1 VLQDREDVGCKVGE
15 PVSIVSHLKEFFIMS
30 SINEVT
36 FVGIDV
42 SAKTLD
48 VTVLPS
54 ASGKPKRR
62 RFDNDGGA
70 HRALVLWLNLFAPV
84 HVVCEA
90 TGVYHLDLAYAL
102 RHADIALMI
111 VNPRRAKRF
120 IEAQRRNT
128 QTDGIDADE
137 LAQFAKRMDFVP
149 WKAPSDQA
157 FTVHKLGRAIGQ
169 MTKHHTA
176 VSNRLHAAQATTHTP
191 NSIINALKRELVFIE
206 RERQLLFNEC
216 NALIAADP
224 DMANKLRLL
233 ISTPGIAQIS
243 APAILAELII
253 LPEDATAKAWTKYAG
268 LDPSSKTSGTSVHGK
283 TRIAK
288 RGNPRLRSAL
298 FLPALSARSHD
309 PLLKAFADRLIAN
322 HKTKLQAVVAVQRKL
337 LHSIHAMFKT
347 NSIWNKNRPSNTQK
361 ALAG

>member
-1 VLQDREDVGCKVGE
+1 M
-15 PVSIVSHLKEFFIMS
+15 P

-36 FVGIDV
+36 FIGIDV

-48 VTVLPS
+48 VTVLHG
-54 ASGKPKRR
+54 AGGKPKRR
-62 RFDNDGGA
+62 HFDNDSVA
-70 HRALVLWLNLFAPV
+70 HVALILWLHLLAPV
-84 HVVCEA
+84 RVVCEA

-102 RHADIALMI
+102 HHAGIALMV

-128 QTDGIDADE
+128 QTDAIDADE
-137 LAQFAKRMDFVP
+137 LAQFAIRMDFVP
-149 WKAPSDQA
+149 WKAPSDKA
-157 FTVHKLGRAIGQ
+157 FAVHKLGRAIGQ

-176 VSNRLHAAQATTHTP
+176 VSNRLHAAQATVHTP
-191 NSIINALKRELVFIE
+191 NSIINAFKRELAFIE
-206 RERQLLFNEC
+206 RERQLLFKEC
-216 NALIAADP
+216 NALIAADL

-233 ISTPGIAQIS
+233 MSTPGIAEVS

-253 LPEDATAKAWTKYAG
+253 LPDDATAKAWTKYAG

-283 TRIAK
+283 AHIAK
-288 RGNPRLRSAL
+288 RGNPRLRGAL
-298 FLPALSARSHD
+298 FLPALSARTHD
-309 PLLKAFADRLIAN
+309 PLLKAFADRLVAN

-347 NSIWNKNRPSNTQK
+347 NSAWNKNRPSDTRK
-361 ALAG
+361 VLAA

>member
-1 VLQDREDVGCKVGE
+1 M
-15 PVSIVSHLKEFFIMS
+15 P

-54 ASGKPKRR
+54 ANGKPKRR
-62 RFDNDGGA
+62 RFDNDGAA
-70 HRALVLWLNLFAPV
+70 HTALILWLNLLAPV
-84 HVVCEA
+84 RVVCEA

-102 RHADIALMI
+102 DHARIALMV

-120 IEAQRRNT
+120 IEAQNRNT
-128 QTDGIDADE
+128 QTDAIDADE

-149 WKAPSDQA
+149 WKAPSDAA

-176 VSNRLHAAQATTHTP
+176 VSNRLHAALATAHTP
-191 NSIINALKRELVFIE
+191 NSIINTLKRELVFVE
-206 RERQLLFNEC
+206 RERQLLFKEC
-216 NALIAADP
+216 NELIAADP

-233 ISTPGIAQIS
+233 MSTPGIAEIS
-243 APAILAELII
+243 SPAILAELII
-253 LPEDATAKAWTKYAG
+253 LPHDATAKAWTKYAG

-283 TRIAK
+283 THIAK

-298 FLPALSARSHD
+298 FLPALSARTHD
-309 PLLKAFADRLIAN
+309 PLLKAFADRLVAKSQN
-322 HKTKLQAVVAVQRKL
+322 QTSSGRCRSAQATAQHPRHVQNQLDLEQKSPLRYPESTCGVTEDL
-337 LHSIHAMFKT
+337 LT
-347 NSIWNKNRPSNTQK
+347 
-361 ALAG
+361 G

>member
-1 VLQDREDVGCKVGE
+1 VLQGREDVGCKVGE
-15 PVSIVSHLKEFFIMS
+15 PVEIVSHSKEFFIMP
-30 SINEVT
+30 SINEVS

-62 RFDNDGGA
+62 RFDNDSVA
-70 HRALVLWLNLFAPV
+70 HVALILWLNLLAPV
-84 HVVCEA
+84 RVVCEA

-102 RHADIALMI
+102 HHAGIAVMV

-128 QTDGIDADE
+128 QTDSIDADE

-149 WKAPSDQA
+149 WKAPSDKA
-157 FTVHKLGRAIGQ
+157 FAVHKLGRAIGQ

-176 VSNRLHAAQATTHTP
+176 ISNRLHAAQATSHTP
-191 NSIINALKRELVFIE
+191 GSIINTLKRELVFIE
-206 RERQLLFNEC
+206 RERQLLFKEC

-233 ISTPGIAQIS
+233 MSTPGIAEIS

-253 LPEDATAKAWTKYAG
+253 LPDDASAKAWTKYAG
-268 LDPSSKTSGTSVHGK
+268 LDPASKTSGTSVHGK
-283 TRIAK
+283 THIAK
-288 RGNPRLRSAL
+288 HGNPRLRGAL
-298 FLPALSARSHD
+298 FLPALSARTHD
-309 PLLKAFADRLIAN
+309 PLLKAFADRLVAN
-322 HKTKLQAVVAVQRKL
+322 HKTKLQAIVAIQRKL

-347 NSIWNKNRPSNTQK
+347 NSTWNKNRPSNTQK